1 MKTRLIAV
9 LVVVAGLVAAC
20 SSGEGSGGQLDG
32 TKWILRS
39 YLVDSTLTLVPDT
52 EYADAEFDAQPGLRV
67 RRLQPLRRPVSRR
80 EAGRCSSRTRPA
92 R

>member
-9 LVVVAGLVAAC
+9 LVVVAGVVAAC
-20 SSGEGSGGQLDG
+20 SSGEGTGGQLDG

-52 EYADAEFDAQPGLRV
+52 EYADAEFDAQPGLRL
-67 RRLQPLRRPVSRR
+67 RRLQPLRRLTAP